1 MLDLTPQELRILRSA
16 GRRQRP
22 AWLIWLPAI
31 LGGAGGLGI
40 VVAAAFL
47 RPEPDV
53 RGIAYGFLM
62 TGFLI
67 GQSAWVAHHQA
78 LSSLI
83 AKLRDRLD
91 RGEKVGTELVRHS
104 ARGW

>member
-1 MLDLTPQELRILRSA
+1 MVDLTPQELRILRSA
-16 GRRQRP
+16 GRRQHS
-22 AWLIWLPAI
+22 AWLIWFPAI

-40 VVAAAFL
+40 VVAAVFL
-47 RPEPDV
+47 RPEPDL
-53 RGIAYGFLM
+53 RGIAFGFLM

-67 GQSAWVAHHQA
+67 SQSAWVAHNQA

-83 AKLRDRLD
+83 AKLRERID
-91 RGEKVGTELVRHS
+91 RGEKVGTELVRDS

>member
-1 MLDLTPQELRILRSA
+1 MLELTPQELRILRNA
-16 GRRQRP
+16 GRRQQP
-22 AWLIWLPAI
+22 AWLIWLPAT
-31 LGGAGGLGI
+31 LGGAGGLVI

-67 GQSAWVAHHQA
+67 SQSAWVAHNQA

-83 AKLRDRLD
+83 AKLRERID
-91 RGEKVGTELVRHS
+91 RGEKVG
-104 ARGW
+104 

>member
-1 MLDLTPQELRILRSA
+1 MADLTLQELRILRSA
-16 GRRQRP
+16 GRRQQP
-22 AWLIWLPAI
+22 AWLIWFPAI

-67 GQSAWVAHHQA
+67 TQSAWVAHNQA

-91 RGEKVGTELVRHS
+91 RGEKLG
-104 ARGW
+104 

>member
-1 MLDLTPQELRILRSA
+1 MADLTLQELRILRSA
-16 GRRQRP
+16 GRRQQP

-67 GQSAWVAHHQA
+67 TQSAWVAHNQA
-78 LSSLI
+78 LSTLI

-91 RGEKVGTELVRHS
+91 RGEKLG
-104 ARGW
+104 